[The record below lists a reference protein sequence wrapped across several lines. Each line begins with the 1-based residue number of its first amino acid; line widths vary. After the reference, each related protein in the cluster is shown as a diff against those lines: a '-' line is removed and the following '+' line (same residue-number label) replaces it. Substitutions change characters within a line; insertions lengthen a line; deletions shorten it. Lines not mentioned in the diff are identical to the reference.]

1 MSEAQTEGGGL
12 EALGSLTQAT
22 DAANPSPEQQAA
34 EAQKATQAA
43 DAEKAAVEWGRIM
56 FTVGGFACMIE
67 PALKQVYTEEAC
79 VDWGRHA
86 QVVAKKYGWD
96 SPKKVPELAL
106 IASTFGFA
114 FPTFFMIRDRIRAIR
129 EGKAPES
136 WLNKVG
142 LWWRTRKVRR
152 DIQDTAAGATSG
164 GQQ

>member
-1 MSEAQTEGGGL
+1 MSEAKTEGGGL
-12 EALGSLTQAT
+12 EALGGLTQAT
-22 DAANPSPEQQAA
+22 DAANPSPEQKQA

-43 DAEKAAVEWGRIM
+43 DAEKSAVEWGRIM

-79 VDWGRHA
+79 FDWGRAAH
-86 QVVAKKYGWD
+86 QVAKKYGWD
-96 SPKKVPELAL
+96 APTKVPELAL

-114 FPTFFMIRDRIRAIR
+114 VPTFFMIRERIRSIK

-152 DIQDTAAGATSG
+152 DLQETATGGASG

>member
-43 DAEKAAVEWGRIM
+43 DAEKSAVEWGRIM

-67 PALKQVYTEEAC
+67 PALKQVYSEEAC
-79 VDWGRHA
+79 MDWGKHA
-86 QVVAKKYGWD
+86 HVVAQKYGWD
-96 SPKKVPELAL
+96 APTKVPELAL
-106 IASTFGFA
+106 LASTFGFA
-114 FPTFFMIRDRIRAIR
+114 VPTFFMIRERLRAIK

-152 DIQDTAAGATSG
+152 DMQEAATGGASG